1 MSLTAVD
8 AVNTVRHRIGMPDVL
23 SKFTGSADAFRP
35 RVRNERCVELAFEDN
50 HYYFDIRRWKT
61 APECMTKV
69 LYGMYVESC
78 SVDAAHPV
86 GRRYER
92 RPLPENRQASWKDCM
107 YTWPFP
113 DSEANKLLKF
123 KNNERWQ

>member
-1 MSLTAVD
+1 
-8 AVNTVRHRIGMPDVL
+8 
-23 SKFTGSADAFRP
+23 
-35 RVRNERCVELAFEDN
+35 
-50 HYYFDIRRWKT
+50 
-61 APECMTKV
+61 MTKT

-78 SVDAAHPV
+78 DVDAAHPV

-92 RPLPENRQASWKDCM
+92 RPIPENRQCTWKDCM